1 MKPKKSQLAKWQK
14 DMKDMEKANNAL
26 AENSKGTKY
35 NNKLDENYREFDTRD
50 LARDNMDIRELDELH
65 KKTGH
70 SFEVSGDALARLR
83 AGEPGKFHE
92 E

>member
-1 MKPKKSQLAKWQK
+1 MNPKKSQLSEWHK
-14 DMKDMEKANNAL
+14 DIRDMEKANNAL

-50 LARDNMDIRELDELH
+50 LARDNMTIGELDELH

-70 SFEVSGDALARLR
+70 SFEVSGDALARFKT
-83 AGEPGKFHE
+83 GEPGKFHE